1 MDNDAKKI
9 IAQSSRFTPRVS
21 NRLLKR
27 VRDWAEVY
35 GSGHITR
42 EAAESALTLL
52 EVDQLGLEPTDRK
65 IIDAIIQKFSGGPVG
80 LQALAAAT
88 SEEEETIL
96 EVYEPYLMQIGFIER
111 TPRGRTATKLAY
123 SHIGL
128 DMPKQGQLV

>member
-1 MDNDAKKI
+1 MYSKKSLG
-9 IAQSSRFTPRVS
+9 QHFLTS
-21 NRLLKR
+21 
-27 VRDWAEVY
+27 
-35 GSGHITR
+35 
-42 EAAESALTLL
+42 ESA
-52 EVDQLGLEPTDRK
+52 VDK